1 MSLIQNQHPP
11 LTTMRKSSVRRVLL
25 WGAASLALVL
35 VFFAYLQ
42 PHMALALA
50 NQLWNCF

>member
-1 MSLIQNQHPP
+1 MH
-11 LTTMRKSSVRRVLL
+11 RVLM
-25 WGAASLALVL
+25 WGAAGVALAL

-50 NQLWNCF
+50 TQLWNCF